1 MAESVRGRFM
11 IKTKRDVKTTHAI
24 MSLTY
29 LLLSLLPQALSTGLT
44 SRVAKDPDS
53 ALISTNVPQER
64 SAKRNAQQINYAEF
78 DNVNDDFDFEDDKN
92 QNVPA
97 ISIANTHNVSTVQ
110 KHLLKPVRF
119 VRSSTFFEGADQI
132 ENVKASPEILIPI
145 KLNIE
150 YNGGTSRLMDFFM
163 WNINESL
170 ITVEQFAASLAS
182 EMELTSSLQ
191 QEITESINKQIE
203 DYQYVSNL
211 QLPAHSEYHV
221 IIEISVNLNK
231 KLYED
236 KIEWDLKQNDITPEE
251 FAETVVA
258 DLGLSL
264 EFKPAIAHSLHE
276 TILRTKK
283 EILDGTYNHE
293 LHKYQQ
299 LTGLIFESNIRIR
312 TDSSLHNGN
321 AQWEPLIEIL
331 SPLEIEKREIER
343 ERNSRR
349 LKRENMRREVDDLTS
364 NKRRATGRRRDD
376 SDWRF

>member
-1 MAESVRGRFM
+1 
-11 IKTKRDVKTTHAI
+11 

-29 LLLSLLPQALSTGLT
+29 SSLSLIPQALSTGIT
-44 SRVAKDPDS
+44 SRISKDPDS
-53 ALISTNVPQER
+53 AFITTNIPQER

-78 DNVNDDFDFEDDKN
+78 DNANDDFDFDDEKG
-92 QNVPA
+92 QHPGS
-97 ISIANTHNVSTVQ
+97 ISIANTHSVPSVQ
-110 KHLLKPVRF
+110 KHLLKPVRLAQ
-119 VRSSTFFEGADQI
+119 SSTFFENIDK
-132 ENVKASPEILIPI
+132 VDTRKMSPDVLIPI

-150 YNGGTSRLMDFFM
+150 YNGGASKLLDFFM
-163 WNINESL
+163 WNLNEPY
-170 ITVEQFAASLAS
+170 ITPDQFAASLAS
-182 EMELTSSLQ
+182 EVELSSSVQ
-191 QEITESINKQIE
+191 QEIADSINKQIE
-203 DYQYVSNL
+203 DYQYVSSL
-211 QLPAHSEYHV
+211 QLPAGLEFHV
-221 IIEISVNLNK
+221 IIELSVNLNK

-236 KIEWDLKQNDITPEE
+236 KIEWDLKQDLITPED

-276 TILRTKK
+276 TLIRTKK
-283 EILDGTYNHE
+283 EIVDGNYNHE

-299 LTGLIFESNIRIR
+299 LAGLIFESNIRIR

-349 LKRENMRREVDDLTS
+349 LKRENMRREVDDLSST
-364 NKRRATGRRRDD
+364 KRRATGRRREE